1 MKGLRTHHICNILIY
16 QRVFC
21 SYREL
26 VSLIIRIKMSKR
38 GLKNKED
45 DEQEESESGLF
56 ELDKLTNA
64 QIKNAEKLP
73 S

>member
-1 MKGLRTHHICNILIY
+1 
-16 QRVFC
+16 
-21 SYREL
+21 
-26 VSLIIRIKMSKR
+26 MSKR

-56 ELDKLTNA
+56 EPDKLTNA

>member
-1 MKGLRTHHICNILIY
+1 
-16 QRVFC
+16 
-21 SYREL
+21 
-26 VSLIIRIKMSKR
+26 MSKR

-45 DEQEESESGLF
+45 DEQEENESGLF